1 MLMCHVWTVQ
11 EGDDG
16 DIEFVEFPKGV
27 VANN

>member
-1 MLMCHVWTVQ
+1 MCHMWTIQ

-27 VANN
+27 VASN

>member
-1 MLMCHVWTVQ
+1 VWTAQ

-27 VANN
+27 VASN